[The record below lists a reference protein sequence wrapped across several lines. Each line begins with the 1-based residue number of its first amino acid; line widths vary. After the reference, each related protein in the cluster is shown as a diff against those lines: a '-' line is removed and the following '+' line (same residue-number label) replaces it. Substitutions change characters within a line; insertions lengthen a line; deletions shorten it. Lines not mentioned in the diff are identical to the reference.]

1 MEIYRVIVKSKHT
14 RKIGG
19 ITFFSGSRHQ
29 IPCRYSSS
37 KFWKLWNFS
46 LVKNSYSKQ
55 QKEGTWMVCLSCHK
69 MDILTVGS
77 ILYLSSL
84 QYGLSQLS
92 SSAVKPRLKPWVDSF
107 LSVNHDIREDEFS
120 MYEANDPFVQNFI
133 MNLEQLLAEFKVR
146 IICFIWNYWLTTIAN
161 SSGKWTS
168 WK

>member
-1 MEIYRVIVKSKHT
+1 
-14 RKIGG
+14 
-19 ITFFSGSRHQ
+19 
-29 IPCRYSSS
+29 
-37 KFWKLWNFS
+37 
-46 LVKNSYSKQ
+46 
-55 QKEGTWMVCLSCHK
+55 

-146 IICFIWNYWLTTIAN
+146 ITCFI
-161 SSGKWTS
+161 
-168 WK
+168 